1 MKGTNTMTTSDSAD
15 AAPGEYSVEGRRTV
29 PRGDLLFKEGDAADC
44 AYIVEEG
51 LLEISRAWNGA
62 DVIIGTAGPNE
73 MVGEMALI
81 DKAPRS
87 ATARA
92 IRDTTLLVVPFE
104 QFEWMLEDTNPVVR
118 RLLER
123 FVAII
128 RNVNDTN
135 LRLTLGIR

>member
-1 MKGTNTMTTSDSAD
+1 MTERETTSTE
-15 AAPGEYSVEGRRTV
+15 GYGIEGRITIGH
-29 PRGDLLFKEGDAADC
+29 GDILFREGDAADC
-44 AYIVEEG
+44 AYIVESG
-51 LLEISRAWNGA
+51 LLEISRGYNGA
-62 DVIIGTAGPNE
+62 DVIIGTAGPQE
-73 MVGEMALI
+73 IVGEMALI

-92 IRDTTLLVVPFE
+92 LRETTLLVVPCE
-104 QFEWMLEDTNPVVR
+104 QFEWLLDDTNPVVR

-128 RNVNDTN
+128 RNVNDIN

>member
-1 MKGTNTMTTSDSAD
+1 MSDNQRPTDSEFVGD
-15 AAPGEYSVEGRRTV
+15 RISVR
-29 PRGDLLFKEGDAADC
+29 RGDLVFQEGDEADC

-51 LLEISRAWNGA
+51 LLEISRSWNGA
-62 DVIIGTAGPNE
+62 DVIIGTASANE
-73 MVGEMALI
+73 IVGEMALI
-81 DKAPRS
+81 DKEPRS

-92 IRDTTLLVVPFE
+92 IRDTTLLVVPRTH
-104 QFEWMLEDTNPVVR
+104 FEWLLEDTNPVVR

-128 RNVNDTN
+128 RSVNDTN

>member
-1 MKGTNTMTTSDSAD
+1 MTTSQDPIRDGGDDLIGGRVTVAR
-15 AAPGEYSVEGRRTV
+15 GE
-29 PRGDLLFKEGDAADC
+29 LLFREGDAADC

-62 DVIIGTAGPNE
+62 DVIIGTASANE

-92 IRDTTLLVVPFE
+92 IRDTTLLVVPCE
-104 QFEWMLEDTNPVVR
+104 HFEWLLEDTNPVVR

>member
-1 MKGTNTMTTSDSAD
+1 MIDSQYENAPAGTCD
-15 AAPGEYSVEGRRTV
+15 AGYTIDGRITV
-29 PRGDLLFKEGDAADC
+29 PRGEILFHEGDDADC
-44 AYIVEEG
+44 AYIVESG
-51 LLEISRAWNGA
+51 LLEISRPYKGA
-62 DVIIGTAGPNE
+62 DVIIGTAGANE

-92 IRDTTLLVVPFE
+92 LRDTSLLVVPCA

-128 RNVNDTN
+128 RNVNDVN